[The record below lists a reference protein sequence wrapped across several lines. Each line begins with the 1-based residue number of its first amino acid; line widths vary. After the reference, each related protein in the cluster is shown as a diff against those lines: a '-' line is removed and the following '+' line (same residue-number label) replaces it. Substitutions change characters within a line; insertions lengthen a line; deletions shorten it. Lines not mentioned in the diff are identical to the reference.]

1 MWDKISKG
9 LQSLL
14 TGVVIKSILT
24 ESTKKKVV
32 DQLNAKIDIPLLSE
46 KDEAELIGYM
56 WEAVEQAIKDV
67 LKVQEDK

>member
-24 ESTKKKVV
+24 EETKRKVV
-32 DQLNAKIDIPLLSE
+32 NQLNAKINIPVMSE
-46 KDEAELIGYM
+46 KDEAQLIGYM
-56 WEAVEQAIKDV
+56 WDAVEQAIKDV
-67 LKVQEDK
+67 LKVKEDK

>member
-14 TGVVIKSILT
+14 TGVVIKSVLT
-24 ESTKKKVV
+24 AETKTKIVG
-32 DQLNAKIDIPLLSE
+32 QLNAKIDIPLLSE

-56 WEAVEQAIKDV
+56 WDAVEQAIRDV
-67 LKVQEDK
+67 LKVKEGK

>member
-32 DQLNAKIDIPLLSE
+32 DQLNSKIDIPLLSE
-46 KDEAELIGYM
+46 KDEAQLIGYM

>member
-32 DQLNAKIDIPLLSE
+32 DQLNSKIDIPLLSE
-46 KDEAELIGYM
+46 KDEAQLIGYM

-67 LKVQEDK
+67 LRVQEDK

>member
-24 ESTKKKVV
+24 EETKRKVV
-32 DQLNAKIDIPLLSE
+32 NQLNAKINIPVMSE
-46 KDEAELIGYM
+46 KDEAQLIGYM
-56 WEAVEQAIKDV
+56 WDAVEQAIKDV
-67 LKVQEDK
+67 IKVQEDK

>member
-24 ESTKKKVV
+24 EETKRKVV
-32 DQLNAKIDIPLLSE
+32 NQLNAKINIPVMSE
-46 KDEAELIGYM
+46 KDEAQLIGYM
-56 WEAVEQAIKDV
+56 WDAVEQAIKDV